1 MAILAQYE
9 QGIKVT
15 DICRE
20 LGMSEPTFYQWQYS
34 GMDVSELKQLK
45 ELEQKPGQAKRIV
58 ADLNLESRVLLSVI
72 AKSALVPTRSGGWW
86 VVSGLETRSLF

>member
-20 LGMSEPTFYQWQYS
+20 HGISQATFYQWQRKYS
-34 GMDVSELKQLK
+34 GMDVSDLKRLK
-45 ELEQKPGQAKRIV
+45 EMEQELAQFKRIV
-58 ADLNLESRVLLSVI
+58 ADLTLQNRVLKDVI
-72 AKSALVPTRSGGWW
+72 EKKL
-86 VVSGLETRSLF
+86 